1 MPTVDTINLAD
12 VQSRKTQWLWNR
24 YIPMGTVT
32 VLLGD
37 GGLGKSF
44 LSLAIAAAVTKGLL
58 LPGNSAGAKPANVI
72 VQNAENALPTVVK
85 PRLELLGADCSKV
98 HCINENESRLTLT
111 DERIEAA
118 IIQHKARFVVI
129 DPVQSYLGMGISMNR
144 AESIRLVF
152 TKLEQVAERCKCAVL
167 LVGHLNKSGGKA
179 QYRGLGSVDIFNS
192 VPSVLYLG
200 KSDDDDTRVLVHGK
214 SNLDETG
221 PSLEIKLS
229 KRDGFEWL
237 GESDMT
243 LEELLANRP
252 GARGSRL
259 EEAGEFL
266 RDILAEGRMPAT
278 EIEAIAADSGITLRT
293 LERAKKSV
301 GVNVTRANGHWHWSL

>member
-1 MPTVDTINLAD
+1 MNIDAINLAD
-12 VQSRKTQWLWNR
+12 VKSRKIQWLMEP
-24 YIPMGTVT
+24 YIPLGTVT

-44 LSLAIAAAVTKGLL
+44 LSLAIAAAVTRGLPV
-58 LPGNSAGAKPANVI
+58 LPGAESGAPAANVI
-72 VQNAENALPTVVK
+72 LQNAENALPTVVK

-98 HCINENESRLTLT
+98 YCINENESRLTLT

-118 IIQHKARFVVI
+118 IEQYNARLVII
-129 DPVQSYLGMGISMNR
+129 DPIQSYAGVSMNN
-144 AESIRLVF
+144 AESIRLVL
-152 TKLEQVAERCKCAVL
+152 TRLEQVAERNKCVVF
-167 LVGHLNKSGGKA
+167 LVGHLNKGRGAAA

-200 KSDDDDTRVLVHGK
+200 KSGEDTRVMVHGK

-221 PSLEIKLS
+221 PALEFRLS

-243 LEELLANRP
+243 IEELLAAKP
-252 GARGSRL
+252 GARGGRL
-259 EEAGEFL
+259 EEAEDFL
-266 RDILAEGRMPAT
+266 RSILSEGSMPAAD
-278 EIEAIAADSGITLRT
+278 IEAIAANSDISLRT
-293 LERAKKSV
+293 LNRAKKAAGINAIRV
-301 GVNVTRANGHWHWSL
+301 GGHWHWSF